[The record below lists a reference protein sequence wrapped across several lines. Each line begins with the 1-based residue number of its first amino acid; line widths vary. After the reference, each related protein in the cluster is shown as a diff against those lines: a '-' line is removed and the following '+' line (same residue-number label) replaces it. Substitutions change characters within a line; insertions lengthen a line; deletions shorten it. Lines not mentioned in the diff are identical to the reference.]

1 MDVSGD
7 QKAEREKMQK
17 EAQKRVAEKME
28 ADKIKRLKGLPSRPR
43 CSGRLRRRSE
53 APAFVEPNSW

>member
-28 ADKIKRLKGLPSRPR
+28 ADKIKRLKELEDDKQAKMLAAASRKK
-43 CSGRLRRRSE
+43 
-53 APAFVEPNSW
+53 